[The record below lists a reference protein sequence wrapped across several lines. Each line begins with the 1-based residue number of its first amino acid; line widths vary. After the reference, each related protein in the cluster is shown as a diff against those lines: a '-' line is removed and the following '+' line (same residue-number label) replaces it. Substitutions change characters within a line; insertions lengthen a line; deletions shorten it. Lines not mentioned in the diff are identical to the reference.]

1 MWKPGNVSLVIHHMD
16 RRLLEHYN
24 EELRHLRGMAS
35 EFARDFPKIA
45 GRLSLNPDS
54 KVQCDDPYVER
65 LLEGF
70 AFLAARVHLKLDSEF
85 PRFTQGLLETVY
97 PDYLCPVPSMTI
109 VRFEP
114 DGQDGALAPGLV
126 LPRGTLLR
134 SQLGKGERTAC
145 TFTTSQNVRLLP
157 LQITDARYFVRD
169 LAELNLPRDLGPKA
183 ALRLRLKK
191 TIPESFKEIQ
201 ADPLVFYIRGADE
214 LPGQI
219 YEQIFAHKLRLIV
232 QAPAGQKSTSVVL
245 PAASIRSVGFAS
257 EQALLPPAPHGFE
270 GYRLLREYFVFPER
284 FRFFELAG
292 FQQALARIPGDQVDL
307 IIALDEQDTRLEGR
321 VDKSCFD
328 LFCTPAINLFEKTLD
343 RVPISHRVSEFH
355 LVPDRNRALDFEVYK
370 LVSVTGHG
378 ETPDQEQPFLPF
390 YQARDMELEGRAF
403 YAVNRVPRLLSDHE
417 RPAGKYRSDYGGTDT
432 FISIVDG
439 DMAPF
444 RTDMRQLGIRALCTN
459 RHLPIQMTKG
469 IGVKDFDIE
478 KVSAPVV
485 STRILS
491 GPTTPRPS
499 VVVSGGGA
507 EDQHTPSGRF
517 AWRLISHLSLNY
529 LSLLDGGGDT
539 GADALRDL
547 LKLYV
552 DPNDRQSLKQIDGL
566 RSVRTQ
572 PITRRVQTAGPIA
585 FARGLE
591 ITLLLDESAFEGQGV
606 VVLGAVLDEFFARYV
621 SLNSFTETVLTT
633 VQRKEVMRWPARI
646 GKRQII

>member
-1 MWKPGNVSLVIHHMD
+1 MWKPGNVSLVIHLMD

-45 GRLSLNPDS
+45 GRLALNADA

-70 AFLAARVHLKLDSEF
+70 AFLAARVHLKLDAEF

-109 VRFEP
+109 VRLEP
-114 DGQDGALAPGLV
+114 DAQDGALAPGFV
-126 LPRGTLLR
+126 VPRGTQLR

-145 TFTTSQNVRLLP
+145 TFTTSQAVRLLP
-157 LQITDARYFVRD
+157 LAITEARYFVRD
-169 LAELNLPRDLGPKA
+169 LAELNLPRQLGAKA

-191 TIPESFKEIQ
+191 TIPESFKQIL
-201 ADPLVFYIRGADE
+201 ADPLVFHIRGGDE
-214 LPGQI
+214 IPGQI

-232 QAPAGQKSTSVVL
+232 QGVSGQKSPGTVL
-245 PAASIRSVGFAS
+245 PADQIRPVGFAT

-284 FRFFELAG
+284 FLFFELKG
-292 FQQALARIPGDQVDL
+292 FQQALAQIAGDEVDL

-321 VDKSCFD
+321 VDKSSFD

-343 RVPISHRVSEFH
+343 RIPISNRVSEFH
-355 LVPDRNRALDFEVYK
+355 IVPDRNRALDFEVYK
-370 LVSVTGHG
+370 LSSVTGHG
-378 ETPDQEQPFLPF
+378 ETPDQEQQFLPF
-390 YQARDMELEGRAF
+390 YQAKDTELQGRAF

-417 RPAGKYRSDYGGTDT
+417 RPVGKYRSDYGGTDT

-439 DMAPF
+439 DMAPC
-444 RTDMRQLGIRALCTN
+444 RTDLRQLGIRAMCTN

-469 IGVKDFDIE
+469 IGPKDFELE
-478 KVSAPVV
+478 KVSAPIV

-491 GPTTPRPS
+491 GPTRPLPS
-499 VVVSGGGA
+499 VVVSGGG
-507 EDQHTPSGRF
+507 EDQRTPTGRF

-529 LSLLDGGGDT
+529 MSLLDRGADT
-539 GADALRDL
+539 GAEALRDI

-552 DPNDRQSLKQIDGL
+552 DPSDRQSLKQIDGI
-566 RSVRTQ
+566 RSVRSQ
-572 PITRRVQTAGPIA
+572 AITRRVQTAGPIT

-606 VVLGAVLDEFFARYV
+606 FVLGAVMDEFFARYV

-633 VQRKEVMRWPARI
+633 IQRKEVMRWPARI

>member
-1 MWKPGNVSLVIHHMD
+1 MN

-24 EELRHLRGMAS
+24 EELRHLRGTAS

-70 AFLAARVHLKLDSEF
+70 AFLAARVHLKLDAEF

-97 PDYLCPVPSMTI
+97 PDYLCPVPSMAI

-114 DGQDGALAPGLV
+114 DWQEGSLAPGFV

-134 SQLGKGERTAC
+134 SQLGKGERTAS
-145 TFTTSQNVRLLP
+145 TFTTAHQVRLLP
-157 LQITDARYFVRD
+157 VNITEARYFVRD
-169 LAELNLPRDLGPKA
+169 LAELNLPRGLGARA
-183 ALRLRLKK
+183 ALRLRIKK
-191 TIPESFKEIQ
+191 TISEPFKEIH
-201 ADPLVFYIRGADE
+201 ADPMVFHIRGADE
-214 LPGQI
+214 LPGRI
-219 YEQIFAHKLRLIV
+219 YEQIFSHKMGLVV
-232 QAPAGQKSTSVVL
+232 QAPSSQKPAGVVL
-245 PAASIRSVGFAS
+245 PADNIRPVGFAS

-284 FRFFELAG
+284 FLFFELAG
-292 FQQALARIPGDQVDL
+292 FQQAIGDIQGDEVDL
-307 IIALDEQDTRLEGR
+307 IIALEEQDTRLEGR

-343 RVPISHRVSEFH
+343 RIAISNRVSEFH

-370 LVSVTGHG
+370 LTSVTGYG

-390 YQARDMELEGRAF
+390 YQARDTELEARAF
-403 YAVNRVPRLLSDHE
+403 YAINRVPRLLSDQE
-417 RPAGKYRSDYGGTDT
+417 RPMGKYRSDYGGTDT

-439 DMAPF
+439 DMAPC
-444 RTDMRQLGIRALCTN
+444 RTDLRQLGIRALCTN

-469 IGVKDFDIE
+469 IGAKDFEIE
-478 KVSAPVV
+478 KISAPVV

-491 GPTTPRPS
+491 GPTKPHPS
-499 VVVSGGGA
+499 VVVSGGAA

-529 LSLLDGGGDT
+529 LSLLDRGAET
-539 GADALRDL
+539 GAEALRDI

-552 DPNDRQSLKQIDGL
+552 DPNDRQSLKQIDGV
-566 RSVRTQ
+566 RSVRCQ
-572 PITRRVQTAGPIA
+572 PITRRVQTPGPIT

-606 VVLGAVLDEFFARYV
+606 FVLGAVLDEFFARYV

-646 GKRQII
+646 GRRQVV